1 MNGFKGIQ
9 NTEGR
14 APGTPKKVTAKVRES
29 FTFLLEN
36 NLSTLQ
42 SDLDSLKPIER
53 LKILCELAS
62 FIIPKMKAIEVTALH
77 EREKTKPIVIEWKS
91 K

>member
-1 MNGFKGIQ
+1 MGTFKGIQ

-14 APGTPKKVTAKVRES
+14 APGTPNKVTAKVRES

-77 EREKTKPIVIEWKS
+77 EREKTKPIIIEWKS